1 MLLVW
6 AKFAKIVKVCETIE
20 DGLKSG
26 NIARVAASPWSSGL
40 LIKKREEVAAISHG
54 GRKTPRS
61 SSYSQ
66 ALDLLTNPT
75 KLATHKL
82 VIPNILQFIRISP
95 PLIQTSKLHYT
106 KVHPQLQ
113 KSISHFP
120 KSSST
125 LPNSISYQGVAP
137 NYANVQSSYRATH
150 PIYQVQAPLYQN
162 IPLNYQAPSPNY
174 QTNPYPR
181 SQAPRLN
188 IRSYQ

>member
-1 MLLVW
+1 MSEKEIVEVFMRVQESEYYDQILLLVG
-6 AKFAKIVKVCETIE
+6 AKFVEIIKAGEAIE
-20 DGLKSG
+20 DRLKTG
-26 NIARVAASPWSSGL
+26 KIARVAASPGSSGTL
-40 LIKKREEVAAISHG
+40 KKKREEIVVVSYG

-82 VIPNILQFIRISP
+82 VIPNILQFIRMSP

-125 LPNSISYQGVAP
+125 LPNSISLPGYC
-137 NYANVQSSYRATH
+137 
-150 PIYQVQAPLYQN
+150 
-162 IPLNYQAPSPNY
+162 
-174 QTNPYPR
+174 
-181 SQAPRLN
+181 SQLR
-188 IRSYQ
+188 